1 MEGLGFD
8 NIFGE
13 SEIENLFTSDEAT
26 EETVEKPDP
35 EETTEE
41 GEEKNG
47 ETDKTTEVDP
57 DDLFE
62 EGKEEKP
69 ESVGSEEI
77 EGKEKVTLSI
87 ELQSAYLRKPIMFGI
102 PMSSQAAFRIH
113 AGSVIRDKFP

>member
-26 EETVEKPDP
+26 EETVEKPDT

-47 ETDKTTEVDP
+47 ETDRMK
-57 DDLFE
+57 
-62 EGKEEKP
+62 
-69 ESVGSEEI
+69 
-77 EGKEKVTLSI
+77 
-87 ELQSAYLRKPIMFGI
+87 
-102 PMSSQAAFRIH
+102 
-113 AGSVIRDKFP
+113 